1 MNPGL
6 LVMVFGSFAAVLW
19 LVSAVFWARSAG
31 IEIRDNQDAFIA
43 TYSASDTGTPGRL
56 APHSQ
61 QHCVVALLPSAKSCG
76 SEQGGGK
83 SGRGMMGSGWTFYY
97 ILGAVFLVL
106 VAWWAVAANH

>member
-43 TYSASDTGTPGRL
+43 DLQRVGYWNTWAARSAFAAALCS
-56 APHSQ
+56 
-61 QHCVVALLPSAKSCG
+61 CIVAVC
-76 SEQGGGK
+76 E
-83 SGRGMMGSGWTFYY
+83 
-97 ILGAVFLVL
+97 VL
-106 VAWWAVAANH
+106 RV